1 MATAQ
6 DIIQTRIDHDTKV
19 QASAALQ
26 AMGLS
31 VSDAI
36 RLMMTRIAEE
46 KTLPFVAGIPNQAT
60 ATAID
65 ELERNRGETF
75 QDVHALMADIDAD
88 D

>member
-6 DIIQTRIDHDTKV
+6 DIVQARIDHDTKV
-19 QASAALQ
+19 RASAALQ

-31 VSDAI
+31 VLDAI

-46 KTLPFVAGIPNQAT
+46 KALPFVVRIPNCVT
-60 ATAID
+60 ATAIN